1 MVTVLARNLGVRSTS
16 LPEPLA
22 LGLTGHWRLDWF
34 GMTGHRCSVLE

>member
-22 LGLTGHWRLDWF
+22 LGLDWLD
-34 GMTGHRCSVLE
+34 RVNDRAPLLSA

>member
-22 LGLTGHWRLDWF
+22 LGLDWLD
-34 GMTGHRCSVLE
+34 RAPAPAPAPLLSA